1 MGKYTLPQL
10 ENALHINDNQYSFE
24 EKNGTVI
31 AIELFDGEYEELP
44 ELDEQIFTLLRAF
57 PDLQTLSIESEKV
70 NIRHIDELR
79 FFKQLKS
86 LSLEC
91 NCSIADVSVLSQL
104 TRLESV
110 LIYGD
115 NSIDNLQAFSGLTH
129 LQSLNISQTK
139 VSDLSPLSSLKSL
152 KYLSLSSAAI
162 KEVAPLQSLQ
172 QLESLNLSYNAIEDL
187 SGLKGLSLLS
197 VLSLQNNR
205 IKDIA
210 PLQALVNLN
219 TLYLFNNNIEDAAAL
234 RYLFKLMHLDL
245 SENKLRHIDFIEKLK
260 QLNGLNMSK
269 NPVLSLMPLQ
279 FLPQLKSLAIGGI
292 KDADPEPVKYCAALE
307 SLYAPDC
314 NWEKISFLEELK
326 KLVYLDLS
334 NNKLSSSLTGE
345 AYPLLASANLSHNNI
360 TEIGLLPFQFAIR
373 DIDLSNNPLGNRKYD
388 KYTKEATADRG
399 PIEDLQ
405 QINAQRMFDQGAY
418 EAALAAYYYH
428 NLGIQALTIYV
439 AKFCTTADENWFQL
453 KYYFG
458 RVLNAREAALYSG
471 EDFSHLWQVFMQK
484 INALKSYLKPYFQ
497 ETLQMNARRYWFN
510 YTEEYK
516 QIPVAGRAAKTLDPE
531 LYFALAAPGNSLRRA
546 QIDDAMYYLKL
557 LRLKKITFC
566 FQAEQ

>member
-1 MGKYTLPQL
+1 
-10 ENALHINDNQYSFE
+10 
-24 EKNGTVI
+24 
-31 AIELFDGEYEELP
+31 
-44 ELDEQIFTLLRAF
+44 
-57 PDLQTLSIESEKV
+57 
-70 NIRHIDELR
+70 
-79 FFKQLKS
+79 
-86 LSLEC
+86 
-91 NCSIADVSVLSQL
+91 
-104 TRLESV
+104 
-110 LIYGD
+110 
-115 NSIDNLQAFSGLTH
+115 
-129 LQSLNISQTK
+129 
-139 VSDLSPLSSLKSL
+139 
-152 KYLSLSSAAI
+152 
-162 KEVAPLQSLQ
+162 
-172 QLESLNLSYNAIEDL
+172 
-187 SGLKGLSLLS
+187 
-197 VLSLQNNR
+197 
-205 IKDIA
+205 
-210 PLQALVNLN
+210 
-219 TLYLFNNNIEDAAAL
+219 
-234 RYLFKLMHLDL
+234 MHLDL

-557 LRLKKITFC
+557 LRLKKSPFAFRLSNKIRHCLKMQFAFTEKEREIHRTYTNMLESIEADEMMPDLPAGSEEIQQLIGNRDPMERPEKSAGSWMLPALIIMVAVTIAFLLAYNE
-566 FQAEQ
+566 FFGFAGMTVMTIIGVILVRQMFK